1 MRQKQASEIMSG
13 RSWLSWYDGAFH
25 ISAEVA
31 LFLRVVLL
39 FFCLGWTTRVFICG
53 RVQDRPLDGEADLAF
68 VIRDMNYFVS
78 HAGIIDTLT
87 IQKLSR
93 QDNDKSS

>member
-1 MRQKQASEIMSG
+1 MSG

-25 ISAEVA
+25 ISTEVV

-39 FFCLGWTTRVFICG
+39 FFCLGWTTRVFNCD
-53 RVQDRPLDGEADLAF
+53 RVQDRPLDGEAELAF

-78 HAGIIDTLT
+78 HAGIIDTHT
-87 IQKLSR
+87 IQNKLSR
-93 QDNDKSS
+93 QDSDNSS